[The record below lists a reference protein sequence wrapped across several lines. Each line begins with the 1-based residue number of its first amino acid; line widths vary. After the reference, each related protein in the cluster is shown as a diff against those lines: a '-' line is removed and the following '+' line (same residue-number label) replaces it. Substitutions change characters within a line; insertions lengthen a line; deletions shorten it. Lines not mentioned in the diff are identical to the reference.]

1 MSSSRLRDLSRQFT
15 DAFATLREI
24 NTVILSIISEMQ
36 DAGVAQEAGYPR
48 FNLFLADL
56 TRISP
61 REAARLIRLA
71 DAVTENITPTGHV
84 TPARLPVVGEA
95 LLDGALDLEQVDAIL
110 RVMNK
115 IPTGVPG
122 DTAGIVEKHLVE
134 IAREAPASVVREHG
148 QTLLARI
155 DPDGDQPTEE
165 LAEPKNSLR
174 YSRDPHG
181 RVRLTASL
189 DPETGEELVAMVD
202 TLAKPE
208 GPEDQRPLD
217 QRQGDALCDIIH
229 HAIDAP
235 DLPTRGGEKPHLN
248 VTMDYTD
255 LIEGVGT
262 ATLESGTELS
272 ASAVRRIAC
281 DCGVVPM
288 VLNSASAPLDVGRTR
303 RLVTTKQRV
312 ALNARDCGCAFPHC
326 TRPARWSDAH
336 HIVSWLDGGPTDLDN
351 LVLLC
356 RRHHRIIH
364 HSEWVVRMT
373 RTGIPEFVPPRWID
387 PQQIPRRNLLH
398 RRE

>member
-1 MSSSRLRDLSRQFT
+1 MSSSSLMDLFSQLT

-24 NTVILSIISEMQ
+24 NTVILSIVSEMKQ
-36 DAGVAQEAGYPR
+36 AGIAQEAGYPR
-48 FNLFLADL
+48 FNLFLSDL

-71 DAVTENITPTGHV
+71 EAVAENITPTGHV
-84 TPARLPVVGEA
+84 TPARLPVVREA
-95 LLDGALDLEQVDAIL
+95 LHDGAVDLEHVDAIL
-110 RVMNK
+110 RVVNK
-115 IPTGVPG
+115 IPTSTPG
-122 DTAGIVEKHLVE
+122 DTADIVEKHLVE

-155 DPDGDQPTEE
+155 DPDGDRPNEE

-174 YSRDPHG
+174 YSRDTNG
-181 RVRLTASL
+181 RVHLTANL
-189 DPETGEELVAMVD
+189 EPETGEELVAMVD

-208 GPEDQRPLD
+208 GPEDQRPLE
-217 QRQGDALCDIIH
+217 QRQGDALCDLIH
-229 HAIDAP
+229 HAIDTP

-248 VTMDYTD
+248 VTMDYAD
-255 LIEGVGT
+255 LVEGVGT
-262 ATLESGTELS
+262 ATLENGVELS

-288 VLNSASAPLDVGRTR
+288 VMSGVSVPLDVGRAR
-303 RLVTTKQRV
+303 RLVSTKQRV
-312 ALNARDCGCAFPHC
+312 ALNARDRGCAFPSC
-326 TRPARWSDAH
+326 SRPARWSDAH

-364 HSEWVVRMT
+364 HSDWVVRMT
-373 RTGIPEFVPPRWID
+373 GTGIPEFVPPRWLD
-387 PQQIPRRNLLH
+387 PQQVPQRNLLH
-398 RRE
+398 LRE